1 MKVDFFDSRRILST
15 ATCSCEIIPVLF
27 IRASIEA
34 IITEDDLSF
43 SLTGTIAVL
52 ISDLDHLIDGEGGSR
67 SGGIDSDSVTT
78 VDIECV

>member
-1 MKVDFFDSRRILST
+1 MIVVD
-15 ATCSCEIIPVLF
+15 CEARTSPPV

-43 SLTGTIAVL
+43 FIRGTRTCL

>member
-1 MKVDFFDSRRILST
+1 MLS
-15 ATCSCEIIPVLF
+15 

-43 SLTGTIAVL
+43 SLRGTSTVLISDL
-52 ISDLDHLIDGEGGSR
+52 ISDLDHLMDGEGGSR

-78 VDIECV
+78 VDIECVSGLRG